1 MAYLLQASARRWLPC
16 LILNEAATYVAL
28 ARANYI
34 VFDLVNQES
43 IRRYDIVA
51 IMTAAIRA
59 EIVLM
64 LSQMMTG
71 ISSNSAVT
79 ANLARGAPKLYRT
92 TIIPVLP
99 PSAGQAVNI
108 SSLYYE
114 TLVRWTDT
122 NGETKKFRN
131 RSVLT
136 HPADYKSPRRL
147 PPMLNI

>member
-99 PSAGQAVNI
+99 PSARQAVNI
-108 SSLYYE
+108 SSL
-114 TLVRWTDT
+114 
-122 NGETKKFRN
+122 
-131 RSVLT
+131 
-136 HPADYKSPRRL
+136 
-147 PPMLNI
+147 